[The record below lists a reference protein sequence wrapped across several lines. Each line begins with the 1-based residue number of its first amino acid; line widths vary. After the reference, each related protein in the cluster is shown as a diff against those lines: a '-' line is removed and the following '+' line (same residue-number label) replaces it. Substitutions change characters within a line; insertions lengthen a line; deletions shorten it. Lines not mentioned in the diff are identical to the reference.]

1 MATSASA
8 ATESKAD
15 KTDISREIASELAQ
29 IRQDVAALGKT
40 LGQYGKARIGALPDL
55 ATESTEE
62 ALENARLALKEIR
75 REMNAI
81 EAGLEKRVAEHP
93 AQSLLIALGL
103 GFLVAFLIRR

>member
-1 MATSASA
+1 MATSASTTGPKA
-8 ATESKAD
+8 AE
-15 KTDISREIASELAQ
+15 TDIGKEIAAELAQ

-55 ATESTEE
+55 ATESSEE
-62 ALENARLALKEIR
+62 AIKNARRALKEIR